1 MASERSWVSPYNYVQ
16 NNPMLRIDPD
26 GMLDDYYNRQGQFLY
41 RDTKATD
48 NIRILDQGD
57 FDAIASNYGNDVM
70 NDRSTSNLGLLGDLE
85 SKSVGI
91 NQAGL
96 SDAAAS
102 NVFTDI
108 LGKMEGIDMGKLY
121 NGKVSIYNG
130 YSERGS
136 SAPGGFNDP
145 KRPRGV
151 ANAAVK
157 GVTAFRGEASDGSI
171 KVTVNFTGQRNG
183 NLSTVS
189 NVQNALGMHEFQ
201 GHGVQ
206 RFAIGGGPHFKA
218 YELQM
223 SHPSWGVQL
232 LHSKSS

>member
-1 MASERSWVSPYNYVQ
+1 LE
-16 NNPMLRIDPD
+16 D
-26 GMLDDYYNRQGQFLY
+26 GGWWIP
-41 RDTKATD
+41 KATD
-48 NIRILDQGD
+48 NIRIIDRGD
-57 FDAIASNYGNDVM
+57 FNVLASEHGSDAM
-70 NDRSTSNLGLLGDLE
+70 KDRSQSNLRLIGDLE

-102 NVFTDI
+102 NLFTDI
-108 LGKMEGIDMGKLY
+108 LGKMEGIEMNKLH

-136 SAPGGFNDP
+136 GAPDGFNDP
-145 KRPRGV
+145 ERPSGV

-157 GVTAFRGEASDGSI
+157 GVTAFRGEALDGTI
-171 KVTVNFTGQRNG
+171 KVTVNFTGRRNG

-189 NVQNALGMHEFQ
+189 NVQNALGVHEFQ

-218 YELQM
+218 YELQI
-223 SHPSWGVQL
+223 SHPIWGSTTPSFKKYMQENYL
-232 LHSKSS
+232 DIKRNNQ